1 MKSKKIHAKEAP
13 KARIIILP
21 VLMAV
26 IILSAVFASNLPLWA
41 CILLGIFNADLVYF
55 LFVVLKVHRIVLERF
70 YVDRDVE
77 KQAHEDAAEFARQI
91 AAEGIVL
98 LKNEE
103 DFLPIAKGTHLNLL
117 GLRCVQMNYN
127 GGGSAASD
135 ESKCITLEQGLRRT
149 GFELNQDLL
158 NLSYNYLK
166 NGKYSIASLGEDYRV
181 KNRNAQKGGA
191 EFVPKPGN
199 PVKSEIPVESF
210 QAANIYSDG
219 QSVMDHAKRFGDTAL
234 LVLGRGGGE
243 GYDLDPKDLR
253 LTNSER
259 QLLDFICEQFNHVIL
274 ILNVANVVEMGW
286 LSEYP
291 SIKSVLWVGFPGTS
305 GNLALGDILNGTV
318 NPSGRLPD
326 TWAADC
332 LSAPAAHNFC
342 ELEGNGSWSS
352 ESFHYS
358 NTPEKK
364 GYFIHY
370 REGIYVGYRYYE
382 TRADVDKTYPY
393 GRDVVWPFGFGLSYT
408 NFKQEITALQEEKV
422 SEEQNLIVQVH
433 VENVG
438 NTAGREVVQV
448 YSNPPYTGKIEKSTA
463 NLVGFAKTN
472 VLKPGETVVIEIS
485 IPKREL
491 ASFDV
496 SSGKWVLEKGDYRLS
511 VRGDAHHIL
520 DEKLWVIDEEIVFE
534 GTSALFAD
542 ADTDTL
548 TRDFPKRHK
557 AFTGPTEEDYQ
568 ADDSVLQALNF
579 HVPTDEELGL
589 SEQDMPPTARYAGLK
604 LKDMAGVAKE
614 DPLWD
619 TFVHQLTVGEL
630 CYLCGNGAWQ
640 TVAIPR
646 LGVSRTVIPD
656 GSTSMASTIFSTLVM
671 GKRKAGITWPCPP
684 ILAATFNRHLAWLEG
699 DGVGRE
705 ANAMGYSGWYA
716 PSVNCHRT
724 PFNSRN
730 FEYYSEDGFLAG
742 IMAANVVKGVQSHKV
757 NVFLK
762 HFALNER
769 ETNARNQLFT
779 WCNEQAM
786 REIYLKPFE
795 LAIRE
800 GGAGGI
806 MSSFNYIGHTWAG
819 GHKGLLT
826 ELLDKEWGFKGCVV
840 TDACL
845 YPHMDVV
852 QMVYAGGDL
861 SLDTLGG
868 FTGGNMKRR
877 NLLAMA
883 QSPKRKIAM
892 RKWMQ
897 DAAKDILYSVCQ
909 TMEQKK

>member
-1 MKSKKIHAKEAP
+1 MKKEKLRAKEAP

-21 VLMAV
+21 ILMAV
-26 IILSAVFASNLPLWA
+26 IILSAVFASSLPLWA

-55 LFVVLKVHRIVLERF
+55 LFVVLKIHRIVMERF
-70 YVDRDVE
+70 CVDMETERL
-77 KQAHEDAAEFARQI
+77 AHQDAAAYAREI

-103 DFLPIAKGTHLNLL
+103 AVLPLAKGTHLNLF

-135 ESKCITLEQGLRRT
+135 ESKCVSLEQGLREA
-149 GFELNQDLL
+149 GFLLNQDLL

-166 NGKYSIASLGEDYRV
+166 NGKYSVASPGENYRV
-181 KNRNAQKGGA
+181 KSRNEQKGGA
-191 EFVPKPGN
+191 EFVSKPGS
-199 PVKSEIPVESF
+199 PLKAEIPVE
-210 QAANIYSDG
+210 ALRNTDICPDG
-219 QSVMDHAKRFGDTAL
+219 QSVMDHAKQFGDIAL
-234 LVLGRGGGE
+234 IVLSRGGGE
-243 GYDLDPKDLR
+243 GYDFDPKDLR
-253 LTNSER
+253 ITESER
-259 QLLDFICEQFNHVIL
+259 QLLNEVCGQFSCVIL
-274 ILNVANVVEMGW
+274 ILNMANVMEMGW
-286 LSEYP
+286 LSGYP
-291 SIKSVLWVGFPGTS
+291 SVKGVLWTGFPGTS

-332 LSAPAAHNFC
+332 FSAPAAHNFC
-342 ELEGNGSWSS
+342 ELQEDGSWNS

-358 NTPEKK
+358 NAPDKK
-364 GYFIHY
+364 GYFVHY

-382 TRADVDKTYPY
+382 MRADVDQTYSY
-393 GRDVVWPFGFGLSYT
+393 EKEVVWPFGFGRCYT
-408 NFKQEITALQEEKV
+408 DFKQEIRTLQTKTA
-422 SEEQNLIVQVH
+422 SEEQEIVLQVF
-433 VENVG
+433 VKNVG
-438 NTAGREVVQV
+438 NAAGKEVVQV
-448 YSNPPYTGKIEKSTA
+448 YSNPPYTGRIEKSTA
-463 NLVGFAKTN
+463 NLVGFSKTDI
-472 VLKPGETVVIEIS
+472 LAPGESVIIPVS

-496 SSGKWVLEKGDYRLS
+496 HSGKWILEKGEYRLS
-511 VRGDAHHIL
+511 VRSDSHHIL
-520 DEKLWVIDEEIVFE
+520 DETVWMLETETVFE
-534 GTSALFAD
+534 GTKALSAD
-542 ADTDTL
+542 ADIDSL
-548 TRDFPKRHK
+548 TRNFPENHR
-557 AFTGPTEEDYQ
+557 AFTGPSREDYQ
-568 ADDSVLQALNF
+568 ADNAVLQALNF

-589 SEQDMPPTARYAGLK
+589 SGRDMPPTARHAGLK

-619 TFVHQLTVGEL
+619 TFVQQLTVGEL
-630 CYLCGNGAWQ
+630 CHLCGNGAWQ
-640 TVAIPR
+640 TAAVPR
-646 LGVSRTVIPD
+646 LGVPRTVIPD

-684 ILAATFNRHLAWLEG
+684 ILVASFNRRLAWLEG
-699 DGVGRE
+699 EGVGRE
-705 ANAMGYSGWYA
+705 ANAMGYGGWYA
-716 PSVNCHRT
+716 PSMNCHRT

-742 IMAANVVKGVQSHKV
+742 KMASGVVSGVQSHRV
-757 NVFLK
+757 NVFIK
-762 HFALNER
+762 HFAMNER

-779 WCNEQAM
+779 WCSEQAM

-795 LAIRE
+795 MAVQE
-800 GGAGGI
+800 GGARGI

-819 GHKGLLT
+819 GHKGLMT
-826 ELLDKEWGFKGCVV
+826 ELLKKEWGFKGCVV

-868 FTGGNMKRR
+868 FTGGNIKRR

-883 QSPKRKIAM
+883 QSPKRKVAM
-892 RKWMQ
+892 RRWMQ
-897 DAAKDILYSVCQ
+897 DSAKDILYAVCQ
-909 TMEQKK
+909 IVT